1 MKSEGESQMT
11 WMTVSD
17 KAAALGKLYDRVTRI
32 AKKMGG
38 NATRQVRALT
48 VPAQMTAA
56 HQDENAPALIA
67 EMPDDFQVGF
77 APSFPLSIGSALSV
91 RINRLHAG
99 YPKNEW
105 AFNYSPDGWRRTQAL
120 LSDEEIHACL
130 TPEGPPP
137 ARY

>member
-11 WMTVSD
+11 VND
-17 KAAALGKLYDRVTRI
+17 KAAALGKLYDRVMRI
-32 AKKMGG
+32 AKEMGG
-38 NATRQVRALT
+38 TATHQVRALT
-48 VPAQMTAA
+48 VPVQMTAA
-56 HQDENAPALIA
+56 HQSENAPVLIA
-67 EMPDDFQVGF
+67 EMPDDFQAEF

-120 LSDEEIHACL
+120 LSDEEIRACL
-130 TPEGPPP
+130 IPEGPRP
-137 ARY
+137 ATY